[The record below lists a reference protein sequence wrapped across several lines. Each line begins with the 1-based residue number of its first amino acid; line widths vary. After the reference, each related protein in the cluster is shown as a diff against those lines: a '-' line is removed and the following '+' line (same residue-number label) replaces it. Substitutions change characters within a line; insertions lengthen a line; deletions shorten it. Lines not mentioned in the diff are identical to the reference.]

1 MSIYPPSAW
10 RCWEL
15 SSGRDWLDEWLHV
28 NDWWASGR
36 TVLPKLSSVKI
47 PLKAGTKPAWSW
59 GPEGVRLGGEQSG
72 RGIWASPALQGAP
85 GPIHGVTWNNSRA
98 QCKICLEQGGAHVIK
113 GLETAGTGESSWL
126 QNMKKKVF
134 ITCFNKK
141 KSTSMRAQ
149 HTAEAILR
157 EVYSKGRMCVRDL
170 SLIALLK
177 SGGFLCYFF
186 CFGLSSWVER
196 PALQKAICGRSEM
209 IGFSSLFLA

>member
-1 MSIYPPSAW
+1 MSIYPPLAW

-15 SSGRDWLDEWLHV
+15 SSDRDWLDEWPHV
-28 NDWWASGR
+28 NDWGASGR

-47 PLKAGTKPAWSW
+47 PLKAGTKPARSW
-59 GPEGVRLGGEQSG
+59 VPEGFRLGGEQSG
-72 RGIWASPALQGAP
+72 RGTWASPALQGAL
-85 GPIHGVTWNNSRA
+85 GPSHGVTWNNSRA
-98 QCKICLEQGGAHVIK
+98 QCKVCLEQGGAHAIK

-126 QNMKKKVF
+126 QNMKKVF

-141 KSTSMRAQ
+141 ESTSMRAQ

-177 SGGFLCYFF
+177 FGGFLC
-186 CFGLSSWVER
+186 
-196 PALQKAICGRSEM
+196 
-209 IGFSSLFLA
+209 